1 MEEKTVTLTL
11 TPSEARR
18 ILLAVKARK
27 NHWSSPKM
35 YEEYEDAASIRNTY
49 RDTADMIQN
58 QMEAQGVKP

>member
-18 ILLAVKARK
+18 ILRAVKARQ

-35 YEEYEDAASIRNTY
+35 YEEHEDAASIRNTY